1 MPRTYLFAG
10 LGPKLLVM
18 ETRTSKSKLLTSF
31 GLSELEL
38 IELQDQ
44 AIDLVLKVFNE
55 PTDAHINAVQE
66 RLIWNAQHGL
76 GIQGS
81 IAIH

>member
-10 LGPKLLVM
+10 LSPKLLVM
-18 ETRTSKSKLLTSF
+18 ETRTSKSKLLTSS

-44 AIDLVLKVFNE
+44 AIDLALQVFNE

-66 RLIWNAQHGL
+66 RLIWNARHGL
-76 GIQGS
+76 SAQG
-81 IAIH
+81 AVTLH